1 MEFEGHFY
9 SSLSTDGTIAYL
21 SDFRKVSA
29 CLPGVESVEV
39 QGNQYMAKI
48 RFDVSEMGHSYIST
62 LSGKIKAHYEDA
74 DSHHVVISASGRVAG
89 ASLKIFLDIGIS
101 QSDGKT
107 MANWK
112 ASVDFGIL
120 MKLMGEKNITSIAD
134 ANMGKIM
141 SCIGKAINP
150 IS

>member
-1 MEFEGHFY
+1 LDFEGNFY
-9 SSLSTDGTIAYL
+9 SSLSAGETTAYL

-39 QGNQYMAKI
+39 QGNQYVTKI

-62 LSGKIKAHYEDA
+62 LSGRIKAHYENS

-89 ASLKIFLDIGIS
+89 ASLKILLDIS
-101 QSDGKT
+101 VSESEEKT
-107 MANWK
+107 IAYWK

-120 MKLMGEKNITSIAD
+120 TKVMGEKNIASIAEV
-134 ANMGKIM
+134 NISRIM
-141 SCIGKAINP
+141 SCIGRAINP
-150 IS
+150 I